1 MIGVGFAR
9 ESGDDIRAETKYREP
24 LGEPFD
30 PGAIGFRRVPMP
42 AHALEDAVRARLER
56 RVQMRGEM
64 TRRFDEEPGERV
76 VDFGGFDAAKP
87 ESDVRDGLDEGLE
100 KHAQV

>member
-1 MIGVGFAR
+1 VVIGVGFAR
-9 ESGDDIRAETKYREP
+9 ESGDDIRAEAKDREP

-42 AHALEDAVRARLER
+42 AHALEDAVRARLKR

-76 VDFGGFDAAKP
+76 VDFGGFDGPKAK
-87 ESDVRDGLDEGLE
+87 SHRGDGFDQSLDEIA
-100 KHAQV
+100 K